1 MSATHA
7 QAPEAEELNLKQLLA
22 ALGRRWP
29 FILAGMAL
37 GGLAAAWTTSRTK
50 PTWEGGFEIVLASK
64 NHGGGLGSALSSN
77 PMLANLAALSGS
89 GGKGDITNLTINRLQ
104 MGGYSSVQ
112 HTNTSGL
119 KIVGLDPSDI
129 VNIIHVSNIVNVI
142 RRMIGLMR

>member
-1 MSATHA
+1 V
-7 QAPEAEELNLKQLLA
+7 QDNVPK
-22 ALGRRWP
+22 
-29 FILAGMAL
+29 
-37 GGLAAAWTTSRTK
+37 
-50 PTWEGGFEIVLASK
+50 VVV
-64 NHGGGLGSALSSN
+64 
-77 PMLANLAALSGS
+77 SGS